1 MIDKV
6 IRTVEKY
13 RMLPEG
19 GRVIAALSGGSDS
32 MAMLTALLMLR
43 ERYSFTLE
51 AAHVNHC
58 LRGEQ
63 ADSDERF
70 VRDYCEKQGIKLHV
84 LRADVAAEAKQN
96 GEGLEEAG
104 RRIRYAF
111 FDSLGEDAVI
121 ATAHNLSD
129 KVETFLFNFARG
141 SSLRGLCSIPAV
153 RGRIIRPII
162 NCTKA
167 EILRFC
173 EENSVDFVTD
183 ATNADIKYSRNRIRH
198 TVIPQLKSVNP
209 AFERSAAGC
218 MELLSRDED
227 FLTRS
232 ARSLLDSARFEGGC
246 SAHVLAEAHPAL
258 GCRAI
263 AMTVEEHTGV
273 TPEREAVERL
283 LSLLKTGGSAQIN
296 GGVTVRVRHGVLE
309 FPVEQAPE
317 LPEAELAEGECFFGG
332 ARITAQIIHSGETNN
347 LQNLSKQVLEY
358 RLDYDKIQ
366 GKPILRGRRAGD
378 RLSLKARGC
387 TKSLKKLFNELAV
400 PPEERNGRV
409 VLADGGGVLFAEG
422 IGCDS
427 RACVSS
433 ETENILLVTIER

>member
-13 RMLPEG
+13 QMLPEG

-70 VRDYCEKQGIKLHV
+70 VRDFCEKQGIKLHV
-84 LRADVAAEAKQN
+84 LRADVAAEAKKN

-104 RRIRYAF
+104 RRVRYAF

-141 SSLRGLCSIPAV
+141 SALRGLCSIPAV

-162 NCTKA
+162 DCTKD

-173 EENSVDFVTD
+173 KENSIEFVTD
-183 ATNADIKYSRNRIRH
+183 ATNSDIKYSRNRIRH

-209 AFERSAAGC
+209 AFERSAGGC
-218 MELLSRDED
+218 MELLAQDEEL
-227 FLTRS
+227 LTQT
-232 ARSLLDSARFEGGC
+232 ARSPL
-246 SAHVLAEAHPAL
+246 
-258 GCRAI
+258 
-263 AMTVEEHTGV
+263 GV
-273 TPEREAVERL
+273 TAAARL
-283 LSLLKTGGSAQIN
+283 KC
-296 GGVTVRVRHGVLE
+296 
-309 FPVEQAPE
+309 
-317 LPEAELAEGECFFGG
+317 LP
-332 ARITAQIIHSGETNN
+332 
-347 LQNLSKQVLEY
+347 
-358 RLDYDKIQ
+358 RLIRRLPA
-366 GKPILRGRRAGD
+366 GRLR
-378 RLSLKARGC
+378 
-387 TKSLKKLFNELAV
+387 
-400 PPEERNGRV
+400 
-409 VLADGGGVLFAEG
+409 
-422 IGCDS
+422 
-427 RACVSS
+427 
-433 ETENILLVTIER
+433 